1 MQLRFRN
8 YQTTKTKSII
18 KKNKFLLFS
27 IGANQNASNWITLEQ
42 NLHKLNIDYI
52 KIYNNTTTKILQ
64 KSITKKLKN
73 GINSTFFFLKHKN
86 TTKIIKSNLLN
97 EINTNKFNVISIYL
111 NKKLYSVYQLKKINS
126 YHYKKNMAIMY
137 QFLSATLKS
146 PLQFKQNL

>member
-8 YQTTKTKSII
+8 YQKTKTKSII

-52 KIYNNTTTKILQ
+52 KIYNNITTKILQ

-73 GINSTFFFLKHKN
+73 AINSTFFFLKHRN

-97 EINTNKFNVISIYL
+97 EINTNKFNVITIYL
-111 NKKLYSVYQLKKINS
+111 NKKLYSVNQFKKINS

-146 PLQFKQNL
+146 SLQFK